1 MKKYILLYLHNPEGI
16 IYLVRYLKYPIT
28 MMDTSRP
35 TSMSTQDKKYKIMVM
50 IKTEEI
56 KQYVKNISTL
66 RQNTIRVYGII

>member
-1 MKKYILLYLHNPEGI
+1 MKKYILLYLNNPEGI
-16 IYLVRYLKYPIT
+16 IYLVRYLKDPIT